1 LSRSLST
8 FQAIILGG
16 VVLAGLTLG
25 IVGLFAIGSRHW
37 PWNEP
42 FLIRTSFPKVAG
54 VEAGTRVRV
63 QGVEAGEVESLNF
76 SEQPGGHVVLR
87 LRLDKKLRGRIR
99 SDATAQIVGEGLVG
113 GKTIEIDPGAAAEP
127 LADDGLI
134 ASRPTPELTEVLAHV
149 NAALKDIKDGE
160 GTLGKLVRDPAAHAA
175 LLELLQ
181 QSRDTMR
188 TIQQDAEAIKKLPLV
203 RGYVKDATAL
213 LVRSD
218 CERNRQVF
226 AEAELFEPG
235 RAVLTAQGKKRLDD
249 LGPWLGG
256 LKHKGS
262 EVVVVAYADPKGE
275 RSTHFQALT
284 QQQSDAVCTYL
295 KDQHAVQK
303 MGWFS
308 SRKVTSLGMGT
319 YAPPAPE
326 KDQLPAARVE
336 VVVFVPQV

>member
-8 FQAIILGG
+8 LQAIVLGG
-16 VVLAGLTLG
+16 AVLTGLALG
-25 IVGLFAIGSRHW
+25 IVGLFAVGSRHW

-42 FLIRTSFPKVAG
+42 YLVCTSFPKVAG

-63 QGVEAGEVESLNF
+63 QGVEAGEVESLDF
-76 SEQPGGHVVLR
+76 AEQPGGNVVLT

-99 SDATAQIVGEGLVG
+99 ADATAQIVGEGLVG
-113 GKTIEIDPGAAAEP
+113 GKTIEIDPGNAADP
-127 LADDGLI
+127 LAEHGLI
-134 ASRPTPELTEVLAHV
+134 TSKPTPELTEVLAQV
-149 NAALKDIKDGE
+149 NAALNDLKDSQ
-160 GTLGKLVRDPAAHAA
+160 GTLGKLARDPAAYSA
-175 LLELLQ
+175 LVELLQ

-188 TIQQDAEAIKKLPLV
+188 SIQQDAEAIKKLPLV

-213 LVRSD
+213 LVRPD

-226 AEAELFEPG
+226 AESELFEPG

-249 LGPWLGG
+249 LAPWLAG

-262 EVVVVAYADPKGE
+262 EVVVVAYADAKGE
-275 RSTHFQALT
+275 RGAHVQALT
-284 QQQSDAVCTYL
+284 QQQSDSACAYL

-308 SRKVTSLGMGT
+308 SRKVTSLGMGA
-319 YAPPAPE
+319 YPPPAPE

-336 VVVFVPQV
+336 VVVFVPQA